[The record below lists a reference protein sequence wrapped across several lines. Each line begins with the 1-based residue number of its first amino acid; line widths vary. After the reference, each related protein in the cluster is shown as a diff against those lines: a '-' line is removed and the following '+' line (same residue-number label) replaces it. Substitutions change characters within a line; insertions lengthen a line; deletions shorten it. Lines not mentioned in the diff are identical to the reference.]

1 MHASH
6 EALTLHSPVAHP
18 GSPWLILLARCER
31 LKRHGVG
38 EREGE
43 LGADFTC
50 LVPPSCGCAARAA
63 QEAGNGG
70 PAAMV
75 RLHSAGLVPGADIM
89 GLETASLGGVQCTLC
104 LSRSQV
110 LA

>member
-1 MHASH
+1 MLHNDLSSPWPACASPCWSTQV
-6 EALTLHSPVAHP
+6 ADLQSLHSVHARAKVKIYVPVAKL
-18 GSPWLILLARCER
+18 WLRCESGSR
-31 LKRHGVG
+31 KQ
-38 EREGE
+38 
-43 LGADFTC
+43 ATW
-50 LVPPSCGCAARAA
+50 
-63 QEAGNGG
+63 G

>member
-1 MHASH
+1 MLHNDLSSPWPACASPCWSTQV
-6 EALTLHSPVAHP
+6 ADLQSLHSVCQAVAA
-18 GSPWLILLARCER
+18 LRER
-31 LKRHGVG
+31 LKK
-38 EREGE
+38 
-43 LGADFTC
+43 
-50 LVPPSCGCAARAA
+50 RATW
-63 QEAGNGG
+63 G

-75 RLHSAGLVPGADIM
+75 RLHSAGLVPGVDIV